1 MMNFEET
8 NILSTVIEDLYGDVY
23 DSNNVGSIK
32 CISKITGP
40 EEMTMTCMMIVNL
53 GNRNE
58 MQSAAR
64 DAETSLKKICKD
76 CVASIKKNFKDKA
89 GRALKT
95 KETSSDVS
103 VELMNYHAYSDKG
116 TALVRQVHVFEI
128 S

>member
-1 MMNFEET
+1 MMNLEEI
-8 NILSTVIEDLYGDVY
+8 NILSTIVEDLYGDAY
-23 DSNNVGSIK
+23 EPYAGSVK
-32 CISKITGP
+32 CITKITGTDK
-40 EEMTMTCMMIVNL
+40 MQMTCMMIVNL

-58 MQSAAR
+58 MQTAAR

-76 CVASIKKNFKDKA
+76 CVDSIKKNFKDRA
-89 GRALKT
+89 GRSLKT
-95 KETSSDVS
+95 KEISSDVA

>member
-1 MMNFEET
+1 MMNLKEI
-8 NILSTVIEDLYGDVY
+8 NILSTIVEDLYGDSY
-23 DSNNVGSIK
+23 EPYAGSVK
-32 CISKITGP
+32 CITKITGDGK
-40 EEMTMTCMMIVNL
+40 MQMTCMMIVNL
-53 GNRNE
+53 GKRSE

-76 CVASIKKNFKDKA
+76 CVASIKKSFKNRA

-95 KETSSDVS
+95 KEVSSDVS

>member
-1 MMNFEET
+1 MNFEET

-58 MQSAAR
+58 MQKAAR
-64 DAETSLKKICKD
+64 ESENSIKRIAKD
-76 CVASIKKNFKDKA
+76 CVSSIKKSFKDRA
-89 GRALKT
+89 GRALKI
-95 KETSSDVS
+95 KEKHHNSS